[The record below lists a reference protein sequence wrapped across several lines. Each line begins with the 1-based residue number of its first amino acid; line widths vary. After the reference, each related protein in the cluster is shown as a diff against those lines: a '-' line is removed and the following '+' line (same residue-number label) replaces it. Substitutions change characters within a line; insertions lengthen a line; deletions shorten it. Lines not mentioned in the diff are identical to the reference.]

1 MVLEPKFG
9 RVLQEKSEAGEDGHP
24 VLVVD
29 PSKTL
34 QVESTGNPMVGCF
47 GSFTTLS
54 TTEDNP
60 RTSRARIR
68 DRNASKAFQAVLKGF
83 LWVLRV
89 EMRSLALVHG
99 YDASDGN
106 GCASKGGPAFSNF
119 LQDLHVITES
129 PVNFVWILDN
139 NIRPLAFLLS
149 FAGKLPNAFL
159 QDLCELGRNFRINL
173 GSF

>member
-1 MVLEPKFG
+1 MVLEPEVG

-34 QVESTGNPMVGCF
+34 QVKRTWNPMVGCF

-60 RTSRARIR
+60 RTSRARIC

-119 LQDLHVITES
+119 LQDLNVAAES
-129 PVNFVWILDN
+129 GISCIGVQW
-139 NIRPLAFLLS
+139 A
-149 FAGKLPNAFL
+149 
-159 QDLCELGRNFRINL
+159 
-173 GSF
+173 

>member
-1 MVLEPKFG
+1 MVLEPEFG
-9 RVLQEKSEAGEDGHP
+9 RVLQKKSEAGEDGHP
-24 VLVVD
+24 VLVVNS
-29 PSKTL
+29 SKTL
-34 QVESTGNPMVGCF
+34 QVELTGNPMVACF
-47 GSFTTLS
+47 GSFTTLT

-60 RTSRARIR
+60 RTSRTRIR

-119 LQDLHVITES
+119 LQDLNVAAES
-129 PVNFVWILDN
+129 GVSCIWVQW
-139 NIRPLAFLLS
+139 A
-149 FAGKLPNAFL
+149 
-159 QDLCELGRNFRINL
+159 
-173 GSF
+173 

>member
-1 MVLEPKFG
+1 MVLEPEFD
-9 RVLQEKSEAGEDGHP
+9 RVLQEKSKAGEDGHP

-29 PSKTL
+29 PSETL
-34 QVESTGNPMVGCF
+34 QVKLTGNPMVGCF
-47 GSFTTLS
+47 GSFTTL
-54 TTEDNP
+54 TATEDNP
-60 RTSRARIR
+60 RTSRTRIR

-119 LQDLHVITES
+119 LQDLNVAAES
-129 PVNFVWILDN
+129 GVSCIWV
-139 NIRPLAFLLS
+139 
-149 FAGKLPNAFL
+149 
-159 QDLCELGRNFRINL
+159 
-173 GSF
+173 

>member
-1 MVLEPKFG
+1 MVLEPEFG
-9 RVLQEKSEAGEDGHP
+9 RVLQKKSKAGEDGHP

-29 PSKTL
+29 PSETL

-47 GSFTTLS
+47 GSFTTLT

-60 RTSRARIR
+60 RTSRTRIR

-119 LQDLHVITES
+119 LQDLNVAAES
-129 PVNFVWILDN
+129 GISC
-139 NIRPLAFLLS
+139 IRVQCA
-149 FAGKLPNAFL
+149 
-159 QDLCELGRNFRINL
+159 
-173 GSF
+173 

>member
-1 MVLEPKFG
+1 MVLEPESG
-9 RVLQEKSEAGEDGHP
+9 RVLQEKSKAGEDGHP

-34 QVESTGNPMVGCF
+34 QVESTGDPMVGCF
-47 GSFTTLS
+47 GSFTTFT

-60 RTSRARIR
+60 RTSRTRIR

-119 LQDLHVITES
+119 LQDLNVAAES
-129 PVNFVWILDN
+129 GISCIGVQC
-139 NIRPLAFLLS
+139 A
-149 FAGKLPNAFL
+149 
-159 QDLCELGRNFRINL
+159 
-173 GSF
+173 